1 MAIPLDSG
9 KFDVKFQPAQGVSL
23 LPGATCKVSLLVHE
37 AKNQLVAPKD
47 SVFSDDEINHYVFLA
62 DGSKVMVTVG
72 MESDDDV
79 EILDGLSAGQE
90 ILEKKP
96 E

>member
-1 MAIPLDSG
+1 M
-9 KFDVKFQPAQGVSL
+9 
-23 LPGATCKVSLLVHE
+23 
-37 AKNQLVAPKD
+37 
-47 SVFSDDEINHYVFLA
+47 FSDDEINHYVFLA